1 MQRGKLNVTKT
12 PQGWNCNSGCDPP
25 DHCILPRCTNVAFP
39 QTFSGSGT
47 VSVLDLR
54 SCDVFQVIPGKL
66 LCTLTAKQLNLI
78 MNPGNGKECTSLYT
92 PMEYGL
98 GLNPKFTPRQISEQV
113 FKSEIL
119 VISFVQGNFN
129 RVLEGREVRNV
140 LFLVIP

>member
-47 VSVLDLR
+47 VGVLDLR
-54 SCDVFQVIPGKL
+54 SCDVVRVIPGRL

-78 MNPGNGKECTSLYT
+78 MNPGNVKECTLLY
-92 PMEYGL
+92 PREYGS

-113 FKSEIL
+113 CKSEIL

-129 RVLEGREVRNV
+129 RVLKGREVRNV